1 MSLPPPGFFFAPKF
15 RPVTDV
21 QYRRG
26 PAAMEADNRARCPD
40 ILTFGFLLFRP
51 HSDKQ
56 KCETKNAGG
65 SEHKAQMIF
74 QSNELSKQLIVE
86 NCTERAHDIYMM
98 PLVDLRRPPRIQF
111 F

>member
-1 MSLPPPGFFFAPKF
+1 M
-15 RPVTDV
+15 D
-21 QYRRG
+21 
-26 PAAMEADNRARCPD
+26 ADNRARCPD

-86 NCTERAHDIYMM
+86 NCTERAVGRFKKASMNSIFLKYKKF
-98 PLVDLRRPPRIQF
+98 LVPARRPSRPMLEDSYEYS
-111 F
+111 